1 MWGMGRFVYWNVKY
15 YLFCRK
21 LCQSQREMWLPVG
34 FSLLFYKITF
44 CMSSLLFDCY
54 LNGLSVCL
62 VLVVNL
68 LWQHLM
74 FLLLLPNHLSYTSK
88 VNAHSFFSPLS
99 ILFLL
104 MITSFSVFVSSS
116 SWQSKWHIQRIHK
129 RMNSNRKIGLL
140 DSNVT
145 QMSLLAVK
153 SVFSLIKHSNSSY
166 LVWLK
171 IRNYLARVGQKVLGN
186 LITKLHID
194 HSNCSTIPFVL
205 FSVFRVKCMRVW

>member
-99 ILFLL
+99 ICFYWWLQVFLSL
-104 MITSFSVFVSSS
+104 C
-116 SWQSKWHIQRIHK
+116 R
-129 RMNSNRKIGLL
+129 LL
-140 DSNVT
+140 LGRANDTFRESTNGWIVIEKSDYLT
-145 QMSLLAVK
+145 QT
-153 SVFSLIKHSNSSY
+153 
-166 LVWLK
+166 WLK
-171 IRNYLARVGQKVLGN
+171 CHFWLSKVCLVS
-186 LITKLHID
+186 L
-194 HSNCSTIPFVL
+194 STAIVATW
-205 FSVFRVKCMRVW
+205 CD

>member
-1 MWGMGRFVYWNVKY
+1 MGATVVWFYLLIWSLNMWGMGRFVYWNVKY

-21 LCQSQREMWLPVG
+21 LCPSQREMWLPVG

-88 VNAHSFFSPLS
+88 VNAHSFFSPTEYFVFIDGYKFFCLCVVF
-99 ILFLL
+99 FLAE
-104 MITSFSVFVSSS
+104 
-116 SWQSKWHIQRIHK
+116 
-129 RMNSNRKIGLL
+129 
-140 DSNVT
+140 
-145 QMSLLAVK
+145 QMT
-153 SVFSLIKHSNSSY
+153 HSENP
-166 LVWLK
+166 
-171 IRNYLARVGQKVLGN
+171 Q
-186 LITKLHID
+186 TD
-194 HSNCSTIPFVL
+194 E
-205 FSVFRVKCMRVW
+205 